1 MKILITGGAGFI
13 GSNLTENL
21 ISIGEEIR
29 ILDNLY
35 SGSLDN
41 IEDFRGNASLEFLEG
56 DLRNVE
62 DVRRAVKGVDAVF
75 HEGAITSVPESVEKP
90 QLTEE
95 VNVGGTENLLEI
107 SSSENV
113 ERLVFASTCAVY
125 GEVSD
130 LPIGEDTELSP
141 DSPYAES
148 KLKAEKKCKRYNEK
162 GDLETVILRYFNVY
176 GPRQGGSEYAGVI
189 TKFAERLEEGK
200 SPIIY
205 GDGEQSR
212 DFVHV
217 DDVVRAN
224 LLALEGEGITGDAF
238 NVGSGKSTSIN
249 ELCRVMS
256 DVFGREELEPKYRD
270 ERPGDIRHSESDLSK
285 VRNSLGFSPR
295 ISLRMG
301 IRKYM
306 NWRKTH

>member
-1 MKILITGGAGFI
+1 MRILITGGAGFI
-13 GSNLTENL
+13 GSNIAEKLLSMGKEV
-21 ISIGEEIR
+21 R
-29 ILDNLY
+29 IFDNLY
-35 SGSLDN
+35 SGNLDN
-41 IEDFRGNASLEFLEG
+41 IEDFKGNTSLEFLEG

-62 DVRRAVKGVDAVF
+62 DVREAVRGVGAVF
-75 HEGAITSVPESVEKP
+75 HEGAITSVPESVKKP

-95 VNVGGTENLLEI
+95 VNVGGTENLLEV
-107 SSSENV
+107 SSSQNV

-130 LPIGEDTELSP
+130 LPIGEDTELRP
-141 DSPYAES
+141 NSPYAES
-148 KLKAEKKCKRYNEK
+148 KLKAEKKCKRYSEK

-189 TKFAERLEEGK
+189 TKFAERLEKGK

-212 DFVHV
+212 DFVYV

-224 LLALEGEGITGDAF
+224 LLALEGEEITGDAF

-249 ELCRVMS
+249 ELCRVIS
-256 DVFGREELEPKYRD
+256 EVFGREGLEPKYRE

-285 VRNSLGFSPR
+285 ARNSLDFSPSV
-295 ISLRMG
+295 SLRKG
-301 IRKYM
+301 IKKYM